1 MNRLVDLIS
10 DILQKRLDEI
20 NDLIVN
26 ELLDELIEIVL
37 DTWQREPEVCFEELR
52 EKVIEKLNQRK
63 DV

>member
-10 DILQKRLDEI
+10 DILQQRLGEI
-20 NDLIVN
+20 NKLIVN

-52 EKVIEKLNQRK
+52 QKVIEKLNQRK

>member
-1 MNRLVDLIS
+1 MNRLIDLIS

-20 NDLIVN
+20 NKLIVN